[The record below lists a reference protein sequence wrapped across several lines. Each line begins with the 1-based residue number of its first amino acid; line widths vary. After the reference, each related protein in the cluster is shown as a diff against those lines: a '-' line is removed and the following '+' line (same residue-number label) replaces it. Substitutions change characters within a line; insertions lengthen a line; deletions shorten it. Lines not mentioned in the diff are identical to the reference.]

1 MVYCGKPSRA
11 CSECRIKRRKC
22 DLSRPACR
30 QCRRAG
36 SRCDG
41 YREDKSVTFR
51 DQTAETLDKMSF
63 FSNAN
68 SLPISPNGNQDI
80 LVRPELYQQAKVH
93 PSQDPPSHYPW
104 CRLAVTTEDQ
114 ALNFFFH
121 HYVVPESGRSPTHPD
136 CHGIIYKRA
145 TGPGYMANLISAV
158 GLAGLAYMRNA
169 PTLLNSASQAFSRA
183 LHGICAALVDPSEA
197 SSDQTLVA
205 VMLLALY
212 ETVTFNSNED
222 LSSWSRHV
230 HGALALIQLRG
241 AGQLRN
247 RIGRSIFLHLRTEI
261 LIDCLQRGQRV
272 PYILINL
279 MAEARGNETAQEAP
293 AARLADIIV
302 NVCAVVA
309 LAKEGITDEMNLS
322 SYVSALLS
330 IDTDFKDWAQN
341 LPVEYEYK
349 TRIHTSARE
358 EVEVFM
364 GQYHIYSS
372 VEIANTWNLQRCARI
387 ILRQALVEAIST
399 CLPISSSLPIL
410 SPLPVSYRD
419 LLLTS
424 GAVIKEISSDIC
436 YSVSLILH
444 NIDAA
449 GKSSDLR
456 AAYAVH
462 LLWPLYIAG
471 TTHTASDPLREWII
485 STMDIVNNATGVQ
498 KARRIALILQLR
510 CSDRLTATDT
520 N

>member
-1 MVYCGKPSRA
+1 
-11 CSECRIKRRKC
+11 
-22 DLSRPACR
+22 
-30 QCRRAG
+30 
-36 SRCDG
+36 
-41 YREDKSVTFR
+41 
-51 DQTAETLDKMSF
+51 MSF

-114 ALNFFFH
+114 ALKFFFH

-145 TGPGYMANLISAV
+145 TGPGYMANLVSAV

-183 LHGICAALVDPSEA
+183 LHGICAALMDPSEA

-212 ETVTFNSNED
+212 E
-222 LSSWSRHV
+222 
-230 HGALALIQLRG
+230 
-241 AGQLRN
+241 
-247 RIGRSIFLHLRTEI
+247 

-358 EVEVFM
+358 ERGDRQHMEFTALCAYYPPSGTRRSNIDLLAHLVF
-364 GQYHIYSS
+364 SADP
-372 VEIANTWNLQRCARI
+372 IAFTCIIPRPAPHFRRRHKGDIQRYMLQR
-387 ILRQALVEAIST
+387 
-399 CLPISSSLPIL
+399 
-410 SPLPVSYRD
+410 
-419 LLLTS
+419 
-424 GAVIKEISSDIC
+424 
-436 YSVSLILH
+436 LINL
-444 NIDAA
+444 A
-449 GKSSDLR
+449 
-456 AAYAVH
+456 
-462 LLWPLYIAG
+462 
-471 TTHTASDPLREWII
+471 
-485 STMDIVNNATGVQ
+485 
-498 KARRIALILQLR
+498 
-510 CSDRLTATDT
+510 
-520 N
+520 